1 MGASLTR
8 WLSLRAYGAVT
19 STLFGASTPPRTMRK
34 RFERF
39 GSTPRA
45 RMQHRRPDVAFTD
58 HAVGALKIEAV
69 RATPAPSRVVLY
81 LHGGAYVMGSPASY
95 RSRTVRVA
103 YRCNAVVLVPDY
115 RLAPEHPFPA
125 ALDDALAAW
134 RHLRTLHGSVPAF
147 VAGDSAGG
155 GLALSLLLRLRE
167 LREQAPDGAILLSP
181 WLDLSDPGDDGATD
195 LWFRREHLERW
206 ARYYVGNSDPRNPL
220 ISPALADLSG
230 LPPLMVLAGE
240 HELLAAGARRL
251 VERARAVGTDAT
263 LHVGAGMQHDWPL
276 TLPWLEES
284 RQAWQA
290 MTRFVDTHARP
301 AAPQG
306 AHP

>member
-1 MGASLTR
+1 MTASLTR
-8 WLSLRAYGAVT
+8 WLSLQAYGAVT
-19 STLFGASTPPRTMRK
+19 SILFGANTPPQTMRQ

-39 GSTPRA
+39 GSTSRA
-45 RMQHRRPDVAFTD
+45 RVRRSHPGVEFTD
-58 HAVGALKIEAV
+58 HNVGNLSIEGV

-103 YRCNAVVLVPDY
+103 YRCNATVLVPDY
-115 RLAPEHPFPA
+115 RLAPEDPFPA

-167 LREQAPDGAILLSP
+167 LGETPPAAALLLSP
-181 WLDLSDPGDDGATD
+181 WVDLSDHGGPGGKD

-206 ARYYVGNSDPRNPL
+206 ARYYVGRSDPRDPL
-220 ISPALADLSG
+220 ISPALADLSR

-240 HELLAAGARRL
+240 HERLADSAHRL
-251 VERARAVGTDAT
+251 VDRARAAGTDAT
-263 LHVGAGMQHDWPL
+263 LLVGAGMQHDWPL
-276 TLPWLEES
+276 TLPWLDES
-284 RQAWQA
+284 RRAWRDMIQ
-290 MTRFVDTHARP
+290 FVDAHARP
-301 AAPQG
+301 G
-306 AHP
+306 AVPL